1 MRQIEIPGCLFHYIY
16 LLFGYYEILSIGKFL
31 SLDYFIMVVGY
42 ESVKCV
48 EDRYLDLWGL
58 ASDCENC

>member
-48 EDRYLDLWGL
+48 EDRYLDL
-58 ASDCENC
+58 